1 MRASATLMLLIA
13 ACAGDAPPRAA
24 DAPLL
29 AGAVSELGAA
39 DALAAGD
46 VDGDGRDSVVLVTEG
61 VAHWDGLSATLGG
74 RVQAVARGDID
85 GDGREEILIATGM
98 GRGARDAPARL
109 HALDEQG
116 ASVLWEQVGERAQ
129 VTDLAVVDGR
139 IWLAAFVDR
148 WNVQAGWLEGGAV
161 SSLGSVRMGMQQR
174 PLPDGGVVIGRLYGE
189 AARSDG
195 DLRLRMATGER
206 TLPSHRGVR
215 ALAVADLGGPAGP
228 ELLVGDGWHHKYGTE
243 GDPRVSLYSGDGLS
257 ERRTIAWLDGDY
269 AARAFEVLGEGHA
282 ARVLVTGARSV
293 ALLQR
298 DGLGWALAPVG
309 AVAETGNAVL
319 VRDGGAVSV
328 AISGTPARR
337 IVLERAP

>member
-1 MRASATLMLLIA
+1 MQASATLMLLIA
-13 ACAGDAPPRAA
+13 ACADDAPYPPPAETLR
-24 DAPLL
+24 

-39 DALAAGD
+39 DAVAAGD
-46 VDGDGRDSVVLVTEG
+46 VDGDGRDSIVRVSDG
-61 VAHWDGLSATLGG
+61 VAHWDALSATLGG

-109 HALDEQG
+109 HALDDQG
-116 ASVLWEQVGERAQ
+116 ASVLWEQAGERAQ

-148 WNVQAGWLEGGAV
+148 WNVQAGWVEAGALE
-161 SSLGSVRMGMQQR
+161 SLGPVRMGMQQR
-174 PLPDGGVVIGRLYGE
+174 PLRGGGVVIGRLYGE

-195 DLRLRMATGER
+195 DLRIRDADAER

-215 ALAVADLGGPAGP
+215 ALAVVDLGGPAGP

-243 GDPRVSLYSGDGLS
+243 GDPRVSLYSGAELT

-269 AARAFEVLGEGHA
+269 AARAFEVLGQGDD

-309 AVAETGNAVL
+309 VVAETGNAVL
-319 VRDGGAVSV
+319 VRDGDAISV
-328 AISGTPARR
+328 AMSGDPARR
-337 IVLERAP
+337 IALVGTP